1 MKRLVYMMM
10 ALVVLFAANSCKDKK
25 TAQVITPT
33 DSLDLEEVADDSTI
47 YGVCGEGTSM
57 HNLELIS
64 DEGDTLSVFIDD
76 EQPDIVL
83 GGLLAGDRIAL
94 IGYKAQDG
102 EMMAQKII
110 NLTSLLGK
118 WTSLDKGWQGIR
130 HTAQNAL
137 VAIFLLLLDL
147 LPGFLYRSSILGF
160 AGTKSQ
166 GFFRIGSFC
175 LPGFCFFRLLIYH
188 LSRIIDIHI
197 RIRHSPVAL
206 FLPVDERMAEHQFVS
221 FLIADIADIELAVF
235 SADDAIEHHVLQHIA
250 QLLLDILVIALHQ
263 GITKFESLLD
273 GIRTKTL
280 ECLFLIPWT
289 LQAQT
294 ILYIQQAAER
304 H

>member
-25 TAQVITPT
+25 TTQVISAT

-76 EQPDIVL
+76 EQPDIVQ

-118 WTSLDKGWQGIR
+118 WTSLDK
-130 HTAQNAL
+130 N
-137 VAIFLLLLDL
+137 FDL
-147 LPGFLYRSSILGF
+147 LEGGEVKQRKGRDQSLDFLENPERK
-160 AGTKSQ
+160 APAQQ
-166 GFFRIGSFC
+166 GYLCHR
-175 LPGFCFFRLLIYH
+175 
-188 LSRIIDIHI
+188 
-197 RIRHSPVAL
+197 
-206 FLPVDERMAEHQFVS
+206 
-221 FLIADIADIELAVF
+221 
-235 SADDAIEHHVLQHIA
+235 
-250 QLLLDILVIALHQ
+250 
-263 GITKFESLLD
+263 
-273 GIRTKTL
+273 
-280 ECLFLIPWT
+280 
-289 LQAQT
+289 
-294 ILYIQQAAER
+294 
-304 H
+304 